1 MDDATLDALADLL
14 VGFGANVQPGQIV
27 SLDTEIGKEE
37 MTRRVAASA
46 YRHGAKFVDVQYF
59 DPWVKRARIEHAA
72 EDTLSF
78 IPPWMGAR
86 IRELGRLRC
95 ARIRLEGSVAPG
107 LLDDLDP
114 TRAGLDQLP
123 RVPESIEVVSERT
136 TNWTI
141 GPVPTAAWA
150 QAVFPDLSPE
160 EALAALWHDVV
171 HMLRLDED
179 DPVAAWRAR
188 QDELVAAADKLTARR
203 FDAIRLQGP
212 GTDLVVGLMPSSR
225 WITARFETLDGI
237 VHSPNLPSEE
247 VFTTPDPARVDGH
260 VTATRPLSLAGAI
273 VRGMTVRFAGGRAA
287 EIRAD
292 SGAEALET
300 LVAKDEGAARLGEL
314 ALVDA
319 GGRVG
324 PLGRTFYDT
333 LLDENAASHLALGAA
348 YRFAVEAE
356 GDQERANRSAIHV
369 DFMVGSDQIDVDGI
383 TGAGEAVPVLRD
395 GRWLL

>member
-1 MDDATLDALADLL
+1 VA
-14 VGFGANVQPGQIV
+14 
-27 SLDTEIGKEE
+27 LDTEIGKED

-46 YRHGAKFVDVQYF
+46 YRHGARFVDVQYF

-72 EDTLSF
+72 EDTLPF
-78 IPPWMGAR
+78 VPPWMGAR
-86 IRELGRLRC
+86 IRELGRLRS

-114 TRAGLDQLP
+114 ARAGQDQLP
-123 RVPESIEVVSERT
+123 RVPESIEIVSERT

-150 QAVFPDLSPE
+150 QVVFPDLRTE
-160 EALAALWHDVV
+160 EALDALWHDVV
-171 HMLRLDED
+171 HMLRLDEG

-188 QDELVAAADKLTARR
+188 QDDLVAVAETLTARR

-225 WITARFETLDGI
+225 WITARFETVDGI
-237 VHSPNLPSEE
+237 VHAPNLPSEE

-260 VTATRPLSLAGAI
+260 VTATRPLSLAGAT
-273 VRGMTVRFAGGRAA
+273 VRGMTVRFAGGRAT

-292 SGAEALET
+292 SGAEALEAQT
-300 LVAKDEGAARLGEL
+300 AKDVGARRLGEL
-314 ALVDA
+314 ALVD
-319 GGRVG
+319 GSGRVG

-348 YRFAVEAE
+348 YRFALDDE
-356 GDQERANRSAIHV
+356 GDQERANRSAIHI
-369 DFMVGSDQIDVDGI
+369 DFMVGSEQIDVDGI
-383 TGAGEAVPVLRD
+383 TAAGEVVPVLRD
-395 GRWLL
+395 GRWQL